1 MAIQVYRTSQNFN
14 SPIGVAGVSQ
24 APTRLANAF
33 SQVTENIAQMQYK
46 VDVRKQEEQALDTVS
61 QMSLRETDENDPTGR
76 GTLVFKKLPESFS
89 PVQRR
94 AVQETLDKMYAQ
106 QIQFDVQ
113 YKTAELAR
121 EYKNDPEGFLKA
133 LSSWQEGYTSAE
145 NIGKY
150 KPLVDISVSQY
161 GLQHANALYVDK
173 ANLEERQAF
182 NTEVGLL
189 DGDINDLESGIQGLA
204 EQPFFYIG
212 QGDDQVTLTNTE
224 ALSNYKEKLI
234 SQVNEIY
241 ESYPTRYSSDNRDRD
256 LRRIE
261 KAFATV
267 PVTRA
272 VNAIANAQ
280 YSSDLEYD
288 RQLKEA
294 SLNDIALALRGVSIS
309 PQSME
314 ILTQFGFD
322 KDYLTST
329 PFIIRKDIASDI
341 TTIANTISENETL
354 RRDLKQS
361 ILTQEKITNNVSVT
375 PTEVE
380 NYLKVGL
387 GIQTPNDL
395 YRVLFSEQGLDDRGS
410 PLYKLMFNQQQDL
423 PQVFKDFFKQD
434 NILRLISNNQQDAT
448 GLVRFY
454 NSLTRTQNNQFLY
467 RGLSDNSIELMT
479 SIELLSQ
486 TAQVAD
492 IPEVLRRLNDPNIN
506 VKQTFESQM
515 GEDFKTLDEYI
526 TKEFTYDTYA
536 IGDERG
542 LTPAEDNYVRAS
554 LPKLVAVYGK
564 ELGTDIMRQS
574 LSNRF
579 YRKGSRFMVPEFN
592 VSQFAPERL
601 YGEKGDDIQ
610 EFQRQAEVV
619 LSLMDDTSKKIFLN
633 GQEPVFGENVF
644 VAEPRNVS
652 GAYPTYTLVDEF
664 SRPIIVMGTVLQVNR
679 AGMIKH
685 HRDLANERNRDLTR
699 FNELAQK
706 GPYTPTLSSNVQQ
719 QADEIGANESR
730 KPMMSW
736 RELGRLITPNFFGD

>member
-1 MAIQVYRTSQNFN
+1 MAIQVYRTSQNLN

-24 APTRLANAF
+24 APTKLANAF

-46 VDVRKQEEQALDTVS
+46 KDVRKQEEQALDTVS
-61 QMSLRETDENDPTGR
+61 QMSLRQTDPNDPTGR
-76 GTLVFKKLPESFS
+76 GTLVFKQLPESFS

-121 EYKNDPEGFLKA
+121 EYQNDPEGFLTA
-133 LSSWQEGYTSAE
+133 LNGWQEGYADKA
-145 NIGKY
+145 GKY

-173 ANLEERQAF
+173 ANLEDRQAF

-189 DGDINDLESGIQGLA
+189 DGDLNDLESGIQGLA
-204 EQPFFYIG
+204 EEPFFYLG
-212 QGDDQVTLTNTE
+212 EGDDQVSLTNAE
-224 ALSNYKEKLI
+224 FLSKYKEKLI
-234 SQVNEIY
+234 SQVNELY
-241 ESYPTRYSSDNRDRD
+241 ESHPTRYSSDNRDRD

-261 KAFATV
+261 KSFATV
-267 PVTRA
+267 PVTRV
-272 VNAIANAQ
+272 VNAIANTQ
-280 YSSDLEYD
+280 FSPDLLYNQ
-288 RQLKEA
+288 QLQEA
-294 SLNDIALALRGVSIS
+294 SLNEVALGLRGVSIS
-309 PQSME
+309 PQSKE
-314 ILTQFGFD
+314 ILAQYGFD
-322 KDYLTST
+322 EDYLNST
-329 PFIIRKDIASDI
+329 PFVIRKDIASDI
-341 TTIANTISENETL
+341 TTIANTLSENQTL
-354 RRDLKQS
+354 TRNIKQS
-361 ILTQEKITNNVSVT
+361 VLTQERITNNIPVT
-375 PTEVE
+375 PSDLE

-387 GIQTPNDL
+387 GIETPNDL
-395 YRVLFSEQGLDDRGS
+395 YRVLFSEQGLNDTNS
-410 PLYKLMFNQQQDL
+410 PLFKVMFNQQQDL

-454 NSLTRTQNNQFLY
+454 NALTRTQNNQFLY
-467 RGLSDNSIELMT
+467 RGLSDSTIELMT

-492 IPEVLRRLNDPNIN
+492 IPEVVRRLNDPSIN
-506 VKQTFESQM
+506 VKQTFESLM

-526 TKEFTYDTYA
+526 VKEFTYDTLA
-536 IGDERG
+536 FGDERG

-564 ELGTDIMRQS
+564 ELGTEIMKQS
-574 LSNRF
+574 LSKRF
-579 YRKGSRFMVPEFN
+579 YRKGSQFMVPEFN

-610 EFQRQAEVV
+610 EFQFQAQMI
-619 LSLMDDTSKKIFLN
+619 LDTMDDTSKKIFLN
-633 GQEPVFGENVF
+633 GQEPVFGKNVF
-644 VAEPRNVS
+644 VAEPRNIS

-664 SRPIIVMGTVLQVNR
+664 SRPILVGGTALQINR

-685 HRDLANERNRDLTR
+685 HKDLLDERNRDLVK

-706 GPYTPTLSSNVQQ
+706 GPYTPSLSSNIQQ

-736 RELGRLITPNFFGD
+736 KELGKLITPNFFGN